1 MLRLLKSR
9 IFQWNAMLF
18 DFYMWEI
25 QCFCTMPMGR
35 CNKAAAA
42 IRIDMLQIQSIDPVI
57 KAGAFPN
64 GNHYWR
70 DHQSKV
76 ANNIAE
82 LIRNGACIVQVSAAD
97 LKDWANDLLD
107 QHAQRQKKPQDE
119 ILLTTAQASRF
130 LNVDRS
136 TLWRWN
142 RENYLKPVM
151 IGNRCRYRQSDL
163 ESLKSRRS

>member
-1 MLRLLKSR
+1 
-9 IFQWNAMLF
+9 
-18 DFYMWEI
+18 MWEM
-25 QCFCTMPMGR
+25 QCFCTMPCEKMQQCGSR
-35 CNKAAAA
+35 HSQK
-42 IRIDMLQIQSIDPVI
+42 MLQIPQIDPVI

-70 DHQSKV
+70 DHQSKM

-163 ESLKSRRS
+163 ESLRSRRS

>member
-1 MLRLLKSR
+1 
-9 IFQWNAMLF
+9 MLF
-18 DFYMWEI
+18 CVYD
-25 QCFCTMPMGR
+25 R
-35 CNKAAAA
+35 KCNNAAAA
-42 IRIDMLQIQSIDPVI
+42 IRIDMLQIQSIAPVI

-64 GNHYWR
+64 GIHYGEIT
-70 DHQSKV
+70 KLPM
-76 ANNIAE
+76 ANNIDT

-97 LKDWANDLLD
+97 LKDWAIGLLD
-107 QHAQRQKKPQDE
+107 QYAQRQAKPQDE